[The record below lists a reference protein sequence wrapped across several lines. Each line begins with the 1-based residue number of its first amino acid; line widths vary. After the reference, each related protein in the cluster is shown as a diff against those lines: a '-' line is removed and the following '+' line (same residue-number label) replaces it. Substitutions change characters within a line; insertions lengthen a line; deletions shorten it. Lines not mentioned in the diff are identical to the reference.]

1 MQWEI
6 KINVSI
12 FSKYE
17 YHYRAKIYLI
27 TQLSLVFLFN
37 RSLSLVLAFWST
49 VNTVF
54 LTDEYG
60 ERFCITSAAHII
72 ISGL

>member
-17 YHYRAKIYLI
+17 YHYGAKIYLI

-37 RSLSLVLAFWST
+37 RSLSLVLAF
-49 VNTVF
+49 
-54 LTDEYG
+54 
-60 ERFCITSAAHII
+60 
-72 ISGL
+72 